1 MSTNFVN
8 ISTLGFTQRHG
19 YSQSQGPGGLN
30 GVFGVGVN
38 ASTPHKYCVRVAFTN
53 VDPQGLDRRISVQV
67 NQEYNA
73 GGQKVITIVKDF
85 WVAYGTTYEPFT
97 MTEPIHHIM
106 GNSPLYDFTAINYSE
121 YNSNGSFRITSDW
134 WEAS

>member
-1 MSTNFVN
+1 MSANFVN

-19 YSQSQGPGGLN
+19 YSISSGPGGLN
-30 GVFGVGVN
+30 SVFGVGVN
-38 ASTPHKYCVRVAFTN
+38 ASTPQKYCVRVSFTN

-67 NQEYNA
+67 SQEYNN
-73 GGQKVITIVKDF
+73 GGQRVIEIATNF

-97 MTEPIHHIM
+97 MTEPIHNIM
-106 GNSPLYDFTAINYSE
+106 GNSPLYDYTSINYSE